1 MTDVPLKL
9 NDLQLPA
16 ATVLVKGLSRPLQGE
31 KVRIWQVPAGAVS
44 SALMR
49 DLDLLIIPKN
59 IYIYIYIYLEQ
70 AALHQPTTKNTL
82 LLLLRELEDS
92 IVITI

>member
-1 MTDVPLKL
+1 MTDVPIKL

-49 DLDLLIIPKN
+49 DLDLLIIPKKAQPN
-59 IYIYIYIYLEQ
+59 HSKEPFDRTYIYI
-70 AALHQPTTKNTL
+70 
-82 LLLLRELEDS
+82 
-92 IVITI
+92 